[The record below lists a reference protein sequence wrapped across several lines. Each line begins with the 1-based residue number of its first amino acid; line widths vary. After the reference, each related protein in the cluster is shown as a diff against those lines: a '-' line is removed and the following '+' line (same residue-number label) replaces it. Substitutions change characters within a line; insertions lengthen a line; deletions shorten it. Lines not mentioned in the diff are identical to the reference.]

1 MLDEMR
7 QMGCDPIV
15 DTDNYLLSSLCR
27 SDKTDESCQ
36 LLEEMQERN
45 CLPNPLT
52 FEILIYHLCRLGKFD
67 LVHEF
72 LDRMISNGLEPR
84 LKTTDAAF
92 IKGYFNSLRY
102 EEAHKYVVDS
112 SV

>member
-7 QMGCDPIV
+7 QMVCDPIV

-84 LKTTDAAF
+84 LTTDAAF